1 VRVVMGG
8 IIPEV
13 DRKRL
18 LAMGVRA
25 VFTPKDSNLGAI
37 VTQIA
42 ALGPR
47 DHI

>member
-1 VRVVMGG
+1 
-8 IIPEV
+8 
-13 DRKRL
+13 
-18 LAMGVRA
+18 VRA